1 MRLQRNLHNK
11 HFEAN
16 TTVSGVTILCKWST
30 TFIMNSSDNL
40 PWLASS
46 LKCHLPS
53 NFFCMIIHY
62 TFSDWTFH
70 HSTREK
76 DRSLIDA
83 NFLACDSNCIFA
95 KNMSLGHA
103 WAPRS
108 SLHAES
114 GEVEDKVSANLQL
127 TINSSSLTSISIDSY
142 KLCFENQSC
151 PTCTTQTAQSNKRT

>member
-11 HFEAN
+11 HFEPN
-16 TTVSGVTILCKWST
+16 TTVSGVTILYKWST

-40 PWLASS
+40 PWLAGS

-53 NFFCMIIHY
+53 NFICMIILY
-62 TFSDWTFH
+62 TYSDWTFD

-76 DRSLIDA
+76 DRSLIWCKLHCMW
-83 NFLACDSNCIFA
+83 FKLYFFQKHVFGACLSTQVRPPCR
-95 KNMSLGHA
+95 K
-103 WAPRS
+103 WRS
-108 SLHAES
+108 K
-114 GEVEDKVSANLQL
+114 DKVSANLQL